1 MRNGRAQGLPERLPP
16 PVVGVPGFEPGASS
30 SRTMRATKLRHTP
43 VLNRP
48 TKSLPQMR
56 SAVNDGLALSP
67 ARKVRYDIDTEI
79 PSGTCRARRR
89 KKGILPFGAQG
100 RRGESADVGVMDLRP
115 FPG

>member
-1 MRNGRAQGLPERLPP
+1 
-16 PVVGVPGFEPGASS
+16 
-30 SRTMRATKLRHTP
+30 
-43 VLNRP
+43 VLNCP

-79 PSGTCRARRR
+79 PSGTCRARR